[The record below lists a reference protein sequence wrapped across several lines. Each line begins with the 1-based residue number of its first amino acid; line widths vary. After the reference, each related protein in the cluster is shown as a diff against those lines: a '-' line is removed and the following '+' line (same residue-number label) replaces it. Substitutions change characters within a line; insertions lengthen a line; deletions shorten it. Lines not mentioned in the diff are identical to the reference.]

1 MSLQGIDFGTP
12 GTGGAANLP
21 VPDVTGDLRP
31 VAEQKL
37 TNIGFKPKATEIEAA
52 GTLDEV
58 IAQDP
63 APSTL
68 KPKDSE
74 VRIFVITAPAVT
86 VPDVVGEPREDAEQ
100 AIEDAGLKAVVER
113 IEAEGT
119 QGNVHAQDPVPGTKK
134 PAGSTVRLLVIAT
147 PVDVEQRFTS
157 VDQAVQNVT
166 GKLDTQSTTLGD
178 VSTKLDGVATAASV
192 EAISE
197 KLDAVATSASVDELK
212 QAVTA
217 VGTDVGGLDDKVDD
231 PVTRLLNEIKEK
243 VDSLTPPTRR
253 RRRSRRDSDGT

>member
-12 GTGGAANLP
+12 GTGGAANDP
-21 VPDVTGDLRP
+21 GAGRHGRP
-31 VAEQKL
+31 PPRRAEADD
-37 TNIGFKPKATEIEAA
+37 IGFSPGRRVEAA

-68 KPKDSE
+68 KPGLRGPHLRHHRAGRD
-74 VRIFVITAPAVT
+74 
-86 VPDVVGEPREDAEQ
+86 VPDVVGGRARMPDRPSRTRASRRSSALRGRGHAGQRPCPGPRA
-100 AIEDAGLKAVVER
+100 
-113 IEAEGT
+113 
-119 QGNVHAQDPVPGTKK
+119 GTKK

-166 GKLDTQSTTLGD
+166 GKLDAQSTTLGD
-178 VSTKLDGVATAASV
+178 FSTELDGVATAASV

-197 KLDAVATSASVDELK
+197 KLDAVAASASVDELK
-212 QAVTA
+212 QAVAA

-231 PVTRLLNEIKEK
+231 P
-243 VDSLTPPTRR
+243 
-253 RRRSRRDSDGT
+253 